1 MNGLGRGGTNPG
13 WTGGRGLTEALE
25 VTPQR
30 SSCRGRCV
38 HAALGSAWPSAGEP
52 ASVPIKM
59 ETVTHDANC
68 VPHAAQRPEPT
79 SGPWI
84 SPADTDRETE
94 VRELNPQGWEPRWS
108 EFKTALRPQA
118 GCCGSPDVATHI
130 SCALSLTSP
139 ETKAS

>member
-25 VTPQR
+25 VTLQR
-30 SSCRGRCV
+30 GSCRGRRA

-59 ETVTHDANC
+59 ETVTHDANR
-68 VPHAAQRPEPT
+68 VPRAAQRPA

-84 SPADTDRETE
+84 SPADADGETE

-108 EFKTALRPQA
+108 EFKT
-118 GCCGSPDVATHI
+118 VH
-130 SCALSLTSP
+130 
-139 ETKAS
+139 